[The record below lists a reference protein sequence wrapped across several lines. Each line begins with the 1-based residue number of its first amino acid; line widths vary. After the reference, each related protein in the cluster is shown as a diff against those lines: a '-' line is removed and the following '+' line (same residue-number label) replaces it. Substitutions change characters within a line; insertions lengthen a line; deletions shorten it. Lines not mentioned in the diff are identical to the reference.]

1 MVWTVET
8 RALPPEELA
17 VGVED
22 LGDDAPVVVV
32 AVAVTAVEDAVELD
46 SEALIVVV
54 VVVVA
59 RVEEAVET
67 IWTPEVP
74 AC

>member
-1 MVWTVET
+1 M
-8 RALPPEELA
+8 
-17 VGVED
+17 
-22 LGDDAPVVVV
+22 VVV
-32 AVAVTAVEDAVELD
+32 AVAVTAVEDAVEPD

-54 VVVVA
+54 VVVVV